1 MDTIKGKMAFLADK
15 KWRTRVIAISAA
27 LLACLIAGLCISIH
41 MQSNIRSK
49 YSSAAAQ
56 LETQLYEQLCGL
68 TQTFDY
74 IGNPN
79 VNVQYT
85 LIPELNEKYAAVSAL
100 NTALRDGFGKK
111 YAVLSDELTAA
122 FDTAFEEFETAFRE
136 GSATGLAEADMRAC
150 MDEIQILI
158 NEYYDIREPEEVET
172 LGVPN

>member
-1 MDTIKGKMAFLADK
+1 MDTIKGKLALLADK

-27 LLACLIAGLCISIH
+27 LLACLIAGLCISIL

-49 YSSAAAQ
+49 YSSAATQ

-74 IGNPN
+74 INNPN
-79 VNVQYT
+79 VNVQYK
-85 LIPELNEKYAAVSAL
+85 LIPELHEKYAAVSAL
-100 NTALRDGFGKK
+100 NTALRNGFGKK

-122 FDTAFEEFETAFRE
+122 FDTAFDEFETAFRE

-150 MDEIQILI
+150 INEIQILI
-158 NEYYDIREPEEVET
+158 NEHYNIREPEKVKT
-172 LGVPN
+172 LGVPQ